1 MDLINWKTERIEN
14 ILPEEFY
21 KLIDKNKEHIEKTF
35 PVTLS
40 HCLDLEKAQNFIK
53 FSLEKEKNKEGY
65 HFYARNI
72 ETGDLIGYLC
82 IKSIDNHISK
92 CELGYFIDEDFQGK
106 GIISKLVS
114 QTLDFCFN
122 ELLMNKVFICTSQIN
137 MASQRIA
144 LKHNFL
150 QEGILRDEFKNGN
163 GTLENVVYF
172 GLLKSDYNSN
182 ERTIL

>member
-1 MDLINWKTERIEN
+1 MSLINWKLERIEN
-14 ILPEEFY
+14 VLPEEFY
-21 KLIDKNKEHIEKTF
+21 KLIDKNKKHIEKTF

-40 HCLDLEKAQNFIK
+40 HCLDLESAQKFIA
-53 FSLEKEKNKEGY
+53 FSSDKEKNKEGY

-82 IKSIDNHISK
+82 VKSIDNRISK

-106 GIISKLVS
+106 GIISGLVS

-122 ELLMNKVFICTSQIN
+122 ELSMNKVFICTSQIN
-137 MASQRIA
+137 LASQRIA
-144 LKHNFL
+144 LKHNFQ
-150 QEGILRDEFKNGN
+150 QEGILRDEFKDGD
-163 GTLENVVYF
+163 GILENVVYF
-172 GLLKSDYNSN
+172 GLLKLDYNSN